1 VLEYRL
7 YDQTSDPRYTHIKAD
22 VDAYVATTARPDPF
36 YFIFILHPEY
46 QRDGI
51 SDLGDYSRSILAGHL
66 AMTIKDTTP
75 DLLLA
80 LSTPGVMYGL
90 STYLKSN
97 GSQPAPRHPPVN
109 RWRSILQQI
118 TSYEFLGYDLLPLI
132 TVLVLVWWRGRF
144 ASFAISRTM
153 LRYGERECCAR
164 QRCILPP
171 ALDAVTIAG
180 IFTPGEV
187 CMLYRLMRIAPHV
200 TRMIPRHVR
209 WRLGGIAA
217 VLAYWCWP
225 EKRLATQKNMSVVLD
240 LPVHHPQ
247 VRRTARLSWYNYGR
261 VVADYFD
268 LANHSTADYLRE
280 FDNAAYPIGPPLDI
294 VDSLRTQGRGIIIPT
309 AHFGNWDV
317 AGIMVASRNPAYVIA
332 EQLGDERQNR
342 LFQEERRKFGL
353 HVETVEAGGD
363 RRHTH
368 RPPDVA

>member
-1 VLEYRL
+1 
-7 YDQTSDPRYTHIKAD
+7 
-22 VDAYVATTARPDPF
+22 
-36 YFIFILHPEY
+36 
-46 QRDGI
+46 
-51 SDLGDYSRSILAGHL
+51 
-66 AMTIKDTTP
+66 
-75 DLLLA
+75 
-80 LSTPGVMYGL
+80 
-90 STYLKSN
+90 
-97 GSQPAPRHPPVN
+97 
-109 RWRSILQQI
+109 
-118 TSYEFLGYDLLPLI
+118 
-132 TVLVLVWWRGRF
+132 
-144 ASFAISRTM
+144 
-153 LRYGERECCAR
+153 
-164 QRCILPP
+164 
-171 ALDAVTIAG
+171 
-180 IFTPGEV
+180 
-187 CMLYRLMRIAPHV
+187 MLYRLMRIAPHV
-200 TRMIPRHVR
+200 TQMIPRHVR

-309 AHFGNWDV
+309 AHYGNWDV

-353 HVETVEAGGD
+353 HVLLIEDGIRPLLKLLKQGEIVATPIDRPMSPEEGVPVQFFGRTAYVPRGLGALAVKMDAVILPGFAWYNDRGGYNAKVFPATMVEKTGDSDADTIRAMQVMYDALEAIIRLNPTQWYMFRPFWPDEIPDAAGGATKTTRATPTD
-363 RRHTH
+363 ARVKRHD
-368 RPPDVA
+368 P